1 MQYCNALYSHA
12 SLFVSC
18 LQWNADKI
26 GWHESGV
33 NESLLKHGGKI
44 IPNFDKEETTCG
56 NPVRVFFPL
65 CGKSV
70 DMAFL
75 SKRQAVAEVVGVDG
89 VRKALEEFGTENP
102 DLEIKPVSSQNGRHE
117 RLEGTK
123 ITLLKGDFFDLD
135 EEATNGRFE
144 AIIDRASLVAI
155 QPTLREDY
163 VQVMSKLIQ
172 PGGKILLIVIE
183 RRSGTEEDMNGPPF
197 SVPEA
202 EVRRLYEGQDW
213 VESVTL
219 IDDNGEK
226 AKNEGTAM
234 ASLYFLIQAK

>member
-1 MQYCNALYSHA
+1 
-12 SLFVSC
+12 
-18 LQWNADKI
+18 
-26 GWHESGV
+26 
-33 NESLLKHGGKI
+33 LKYGSQV
-44 IPNFDKEETTCG
+44 IPNFDKEESCA
-56 NPVRVFFPL
+56 NPIRVFFPL

-75 SKRQAVAEVVGVDG
+75 SKREGVAQVVGVDG

-102 DLEIKPVSSQNGRHE
+102 DLNMKPAASQNGKHE

-144 AIIDRASLVAI
+144 AIVDRASLVAI

-163 VQVMSKLIQ
+163 VEVMSKLIQ
-172 PGGKILLIVIE
+172 PGGKILLVVIE
-183 RRSGTEEDMNGPPF
+183 RKTGTEGDKDGPPF

-202 EVRRLYEGQDW
+202 EVRRLYEGQEW
-213 VESVTL
+213 VDSVTL
-219 IDDNGEK
+219 LDGNGEK
-226 AKNEGTAM
+226 VENQSTPM

>member
-1 MQYCNALYSHA
+1 MFSHF
-12 SLFVSC
+12 LVSC
-18 LQWNADKI
+18 PQWNENRI
-26 GWHESGV
+26 GWHEKGV
-33 NESLLKHGGKI
+33 HESLLKYGSKV
-44 IPNFDKEETTCG
+44 IPNFDKEETCA
-56 NPVRVFFPL
+56 NPIRVFFPL

-75 SKRQAVAEVVGVDG
+75 SKREGVAEVVGVDG

-102 DLEIKPVSSQNGRHE
+102 DLKIKPVSSQNGKHE

-135 EEATNGRFE
+135 EETTNGRFE

-163 VQVMSKLIQ
+163 VEVMSKLIQ
-172 PGGKILLIVIE
+172 PGGKILLVVIE
-183 RRSGTEEDMNGPPF
+183 RKSGTEADKDGPPF

-213 VESVTL
+213 VKSVTL
-219 IDDNGEK
+219 IDDNGGKVE
-226 AKNEGTAM
+226 NQSTSFV
-234 ASLYFLIQAK
+234 SLYFLIQAK